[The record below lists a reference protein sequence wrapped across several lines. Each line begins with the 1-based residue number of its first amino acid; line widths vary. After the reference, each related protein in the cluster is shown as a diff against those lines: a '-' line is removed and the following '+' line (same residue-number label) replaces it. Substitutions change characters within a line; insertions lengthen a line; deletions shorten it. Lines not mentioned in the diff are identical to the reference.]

1 LCILSNYRFKET
13 KLAITGNQIK
23 AARSLVGMGQQQLAD
38 AAKIG
43 INTVRN
49 MEATAANRIRVRSDT
64 LDAIVDALKD
74 WGVVLIDEGQTVEG
88 GPGVR
93 LSK

>member
-1 LCILSNYRFKET
+1 M
-13 KLAITGNQIK
+13 AITGNQIK